1 MTTTEKT
8 RMRTTRMS
16 ETRML
21 IAEVDRLI
29 HENSEL
35 RHLLKEQLKISG
47 KCCYAKAPAY
57 YEIRQKLIDI
67 GYGPQIINDILGE
80 DLE

>member
-1 MTTTEKT
+1 
-8 RMRTTRMS
+8 MS